1 MRKIIVVASILML
14 FVACGGDD
22 NTITPTPITPPTEV
36 KTNEVTAD
44 DLVKFFNLDK
54 QLLVSQALEKAK
66 TTLGKKNINGKEF
79 NVTAVSVVKSD
90 NVKGTFTLKVT
101 GICANKAFV
110 KDVDF
115 NGFAVKPSDYDMAKR
130 AVASWKEGVNALT
143 EFDFDALYR
152 LKDTSKFT
160 AEYLQK
166 RVDLKASAI
175 NGSANYTFTADDW
188 TKTTISDVRY
198 VPDNNGTGSIAFNIS
213 YNGIEGKKGDGRD
226 GSPRLSFSKR
236 DYYAT
241 KVTVKTN
248 QTKNMYMR
256 GVYEH
261 IEFYRSY
268 VLNFDASKFVPYFE
282 SKHYNYSENAFDLT
296 VRLVARDGQE
306 TPLATFT
313 MKVGGFR
320 PISDL
325 SDELTMSTYTRLN
338 LFFGKRFRGK
348 ADGDYT
354 AKVKALSQKLW
365 LHLADLY
372 ITRDN
377 FQHLLYGREER
388 SDKGNYNVE
397 VWRPNNG
404 SIYNQDVYLEDLKIE
419 VLSAKKVGNFLELTY
434 KFVAANEVSFN
445 GKQHTFKVHLM
456 EE

>member
-1 MRKIIVVASILML
+1 MRKLFVVAFLALL

-22 NTITPTPITPPTEV
+22 NTITPETITPPAQQNNLEV
-36 KTNEVTAD
+36 KPV
-44 DLVKFFNLDK
+44 DLIKYFNLDK
-54 QLLVSQALEKAK
+54 QLYVSEAVQKAK
-66 TTLGKKNINGKEF
+66 TTLGKKTVNGKELAVKT
-79 NVTAVSVVKSD
+79 VTVVKSD
-90 NVKGTFTLKVT
+90 EERGAFTLKVT
-101 GICANKAFV
+101 GFCANKSFV
-110 KDVDF
+110 MDVDF
-115 NGFAVKPSDYDMAKR
+115 VGFATKLSNYDMAKR
-130 AVASWKEGVNALT
+130 AVASWKMGVNPLT
-143 EFDFDALYR
+143 EFDFDTLFR
-152 LKDTSKFT
+152 LKDNSKFN
-160 AEYLQK
+160 AAYLQK
-166 RVDLKASAI
+166 LIDLKASAI

-188 TKTTISDVRY
+188 AKTTISDVRY

-256 GVYEH
+256 GVYEY

-282 SKHYNYSENAFDLT
+282 SKHYNYSENAFYLT

-313 MKVGGFR
+313 MKVDGFR

-325 SDELTMSTYTRLN
+325 SDELTISTYDRLN

>member
-1 MRKIIVVASILML
+1 M
-14 FVACGGDD
+14 
-22 NTITPTPITPPTEV
+22 
-36 KTNEVTAD
+36 
-44 DLVKFFNLDK
+44 
-54 QLLVSQALEKAK
+54 
-66 TTLGKKNINGKEF
+66 
-79 NVTAVSVVKSD
+79 
-90 NVKGTFTLKVT
+90 
-101 GICANKAFV
+101 
-110 KDVDF
+110 
-115 NGFAVKPSDYDMAKR
+115 
-130 AVASWKEGVNALT
+130 
-143 EFDFDALYR
+143 
-152 LKDTSKFT
+152 
-160 AEYLQK
+160 
-166 RVDLKASAI
+166 
-175 NGSANYTFTADDW
+175 
-188 TKTTISDVRY
+188 
-198 VPDNNGTGSIAFNIS
+198 
-213 YNGIEGKKGDGRD
+213 
-226 GSPRLSFSKR
+226 
-236 DYYAT
+236 
-241 KVTVKTN
+241 
-248 QTKNMYMR
+248 
-256 GVYEH
+256 
-261 IEFYRSY
+261 
-268 VLNFDASKFVPYFE
+268 
-282 SKHYNYSENAFDLT
+282 
-296 VRLVARDGQE
+296 ARDGQE

>member
-1 MRKIIVVASILML
+1 M
-14 FVACGGDD
+14 
-22 NTITPTPITPPTEV
+22 
-36 KTNEVTAD
+36 
-44 DLVKFFNLDK
+44 
-54 QLLVSQALEKAK
+54 
-66 TTLGKKNINGKEF
+66 
-79 NVTAVSVVKSD
+79 
-90 NVKGTFTLKVT
+90 
-101 GICANKAFV
+101 

-115 NGFAVKPSDYDMAKR
+115 NGFAVRPSDYDMAKR
-130 AVASWKEGVNALT
+130 AVASWKVGVNPLT
-143 EFDFDALYR
+143 EFDFDELYR
-152 LKDTSKFT
+152 LKDNSKFT
-160 AEYLQK
+160 AQYLQK
-166 RVDLKASAI
+166 LIDLKASAI
-175 NGSANYTFTADDW
+175 NGSANYTFTANDW
-188 TKTTISDVRY
+188 AKTTISDVRY

-213 YNGIEGKKGDGRD
+213 YNGIEGKKGDGRN

-236 DYYAT
+236 DYYTT

-248 QTKNMYMR
+248 QTKSMYMR
-256 GVYEH
+256 GVYEY

-282 SKHYNYSENAFDLT
+282 SKHYNNSENAFDLT

-325 SDELTMSTYTRLN
+325 SDELTISTYDRLN

-377 FQHLLYGREER
+377 FQHLLYGRDER

-404 SIYNQDVYLEDLKIE
+404 SIYNQDVYLVDLKIE

>member
-1 MRKIIVVASILML
+1 M
-14 FVACGGDD
+14 
-22 NTITPTPITPPTEV
+22 
-36 KTNEVTAD
+36 
-44 DLVKFFNLDK
+44 
-54 QLLVSQALEKAK
+54 
-66 TTLGKKNINGKEF
+66 
-79 NVTAVSVVKSD
+79 
-90 NVKGTFTLKVT
+90 
-101 GICANKAFV
+101 

-143 EFDFDALYR
+143 EFDFDALFR

-166 RVDLKASAI
+166 LVDLKASAI
-175 NGSANYTFTADDW
+175 NGNANYTFTANDW
-188 TKTTISDVRY
+188 AKTTISDVRY
-198 VPDNNGTGSIAFNIS
+198 VPDNNATGSIAFNIS

-226 GSPRLSFSKR
+226 GSPRLLFSKR

-256 GVYEH
+256 GVYEY

-282 SKHYNYSENAFDLT
+282 SKHYNYSENAFYLT

-325 SDELTMSTYTRLN
+325 SDELTISTYDRLN
-338 LFFGKRFRGK
+338 VFFGKRFRGK